1 MGINSFEQGKIFFNE
16 DNKVID
22 KKNILNK
29 ISLLAFTFFI
39 FLFTSFISAQVIIKE
54 KVEINPQE
62 VQYCRITQFKVI
74 QCELIFNGHL
84 QM

>member
-54 KVEINPQE
+54 KVEDKSAE
-62 VQYCRITQFKVI
+62 QYCRITQFKVI